1 VAGET
6 VKRRLHAI
14 AQRRAIL
21 SAQIEQQRSG
31 LRESMGVFSHELA
44 FAGLGLVVGRVL
56 IRRPWLRAL
65 ALGGL
70 AALAARRMAAAR
82 R

>member
-1 VAGET
+1 VAGQA
-6 VKRRLHAI
+6 VKDRLHAI

-21 SAQIEQQRSG
+21 SSEIQQQRSG
-31 LRESMGVFSHELA
+31 LRESLGVLSQELA
-44 FAGLGLVVGRVL
+44 FAGLGLVVGRIL

-70 AALAARRMAAAR
+70 AALAARRLAIR